1 MSPNPLLTHPTLDQL
16 IERTRLIGADD
27 NLVVHG
33 GGNTSS
39 KAEVTLED
47 GQTRRVMWI
56 KASGGDMATATA
68 TTFAP
73 LDLDKIDSLRVHQNL
88 SDEEMVELV
97 SQTSLLAGAPRPSI
111 ETLLH
116 GFMPYTHIDHVHADA
131 ICALTNHASGREAT
145 LEALGDE
152 WAYVEWMR
160 SGFPLSKVVE
170 KMGDYRGVILAHHGV
185 ITWADSSDECYQETL
200 RVVSLAN
207 EYLDARQKK
216 PTMAAPPAIDL
227 HEALPRVRSHLSAGR
242 PRILRVDERLRDIA
256 SREDIREIV
265 SAGVSSAD
273 HMLRIRPFSIVLDNL
288 NDESLQAQFAE
299 YDDRY
304 QEYAAR
310 HQAHLPEGYE
320 LFDGVPRVALI
331 PGVGAVTVGD
341 TLAEAT
347 MLADIAFH
355 THTVAARV
363 KDCFGEVE
371 AMPEEEIFRFEY
383 WPMELYKLSLKPGPK
398 KFSGKMFIV
407 TGAAGGIGRAI
418 TERILSLGGAVIA
431 SDLNT
436 DGLATV
442 AEDFADLAGDMVT
455 IAGDLTDPDVVRQS
469 VQAAIAHFG
478 GLDGVVV
485 NAGIAVSK
493 ELVELSDEDWQRSMD
508 INLTSAF
515 RLTRESLSL
524 MGSQQMGGS
533 LVFIASKNAFAP
545 GAAFGA
551 YSVSKAGLVQLMRIA
566 AIEGGPHG
574 IRSNAL
580 NPDAIFDGSELWSN
594 GIREQRAAAHG
605 IEPDQLEDFYATRNL
620 LKVHVRSSDVADATE
635 YLLSEASSRTT
646 GSVIPVDGGVAAGFP
661 R

>member
-39 KAEVTLED
+39 KADVTLED

-216 PTMAAPPAIDL
+216 PTMAAPPAIDQ

-288 NDESLQAQFAE
+288 DDESLQAQFAD
-299 YDDRY
+299 YDNRY

-398 KFSGKMFIV
+398 KFSGKVFIV

-455 IAGDLTDPDVVRQS
+455 IAGDLTDLDVVRQS

-620 LKVHVRSSDVADATE
+620 LEVHVRSSDVADATE

>member
-1 MSPNPLLTHPTLDQL
+1 MSPNPLLTHPALDQL

-39 KAEVTLED
+39 KADVTLED

-273 HMLRIRPFSIVLDNL
+273 HTLRIRPFSIVLDNL
-288 NDESLQAQFAE
+288 DDESLQAQFAD
-299 YDDRY
+299 YDNRY

-398 KFSGKMFIV
+398 KFSGKVFIV

-478 GLDGVVV
+478 GLDGLVV

-620 LKVHVRSSDVADATE
+620 LEVHVRSSDVADATE

>member
-646 GSVIPVDGGVAAGFP
+646 GSVIPVDGGVAPGFP

>member
-273 HMLRIRPFSIVLDNL
+273 HTLRIRPFSIVLDNL
-288 NDESLQAQFAE
+288 DDESLQAQFAD
-299 YDDRY
+299 YDNRY

-398 KFSGKMFIV
+398 KFSGKVFIV

-478 GLDGVVV
+478 GLDGLVV

-646 GSVIPVDGGVAAGFP
+646 GSVIPVDGGVAPGFP

>member
-1 MSPNPLLTHPTLDQL
+1 MSPNPLLTHPTLEQL

-493 ELVELSDEDWQRSMD
+493 ELAELSDEDWQRSMD

-646 GSVIPVDGGVAAGFP
+646 GSVIPVDGGVAPGFP

>member
-273 HMLRIRPFSIVLDNL
+273 HTLRIRPFSIVLDNL
-288 NDESLQAQFAE
+288 DDESLQAQFAD
-299 YDDRY
+299 YDNRY

-398 KFSGKMFIV
+398 KFSGKVFIV

-493 ELVELSDEDWQRSMD
+493 ELAELSDEDWQRSMD

-646 GSVIPVDGGVAAGFP
+646 GSVIPVDGGVAPGFP